1 MRAAGKGRV
10 RLFMLEGLCL
20 ILLAVFV
27 LSIRVDLTAPAFGG
41 EWEPE
46 YPEALTVSI
55 QGLVL
60 SRQGM
65 ARELLKTAFPMLAYA
80 EDLRADATSPG
91 PLAVAASYLLGFVP
105 RYPRDLVFAGVSGF
119 LADTGSLDSVQ
130 QVTVLEDDWGLL
142 PVLFSLPPGD
152 DTTAATVLPD
162 SGPIVGIYHTHATES
177 FLPEVGKRD
186 AAQAFSEDSSETVVE
201 IGAML
206 AEELQDV
213 YRIPSLHSTTVHDSE
228 TRIGAYYR
236 SEATVKAILQKY
248 PDCKVLIDIHR
259 DSQPRS
265 ITAVTVRGKPY
276 ARILM
281 VIGTD
286 NSKWV
291 QNDQFARQILSKL
304 EEGYPGVSRGIL
316 FESAV
321 YNQKHSPL
329 AILVECGGVDNT
341 MAECRNSVEALAW
354 ALASAILP
362 VAPHP
367 PSVGPRP

>member
-1 MRAAGKGRV
+1 MRAIGNGRA

-20 ILLAVFV
+20 VLLAVFV
-27 LSIRVDLTAPAFGG
+27 LSVRVDLTAPAFGG

-46 YPEALTVSI
+46 YNQPLTVSV

-80 EDLRADATSPG
+80 EDLRDDATSPG

-105 RYPRDLVFAGVSGF
+105 RYARDLVFAGVSGF
-119 LADTGSLDSVQ
+119 LADTESLDSVQ
-130 QVTVLEDDWGLL
+130 QAAALEDDWGFL

-152 DTTAATVLPD
+152 NATAATVLSD
-162 SGPIVGIYHTHATES
+162 SGPVVGIYHTHATES

-186 AAQAFSEDSSETVVE
+186 AAQAFSSDSSKTVVE
-201 IGAML
+201 IGSML

-213 YRIPSLHSTTVHDSE
+213 YRIPSLHSTTVHDAD

-236 SEATVKAILQKY
+236 SETTVKAILEKY
-248 PDCKVLIDIHR
+248 PKCQVLVDIHR

-286 NSKWV
+286 NPKWV
-291 QNDQFARQILSKL
+291 QNNEFAREILSKL

-321 YNQKHSPL
+321 YNQKHSPF

-341 MAECRNSVEALAW
+341 MEECRNSVEALAW

-362 VAPHP
+362 VAPH
-367 PSVGPRP
+367 RP